1 MDKTQQL
8 VDIIVKNV
16 VADFAHDYIRDV
28 YDEVCSMFEE
38 LYDVE
43 EMDTYDFV
51 SSLKRTYKNL
61 LESAVYDVVSYNESE
76 LRDSYIDNAIREVCD
91 IPSVAQSIV
100 ESKTT
105 TELNNIANEY
115 GFDSAIEMLA
125 TRNTTSLLAL
135 SILEDALY
143 SIDISDDLLKYI
155 SQNFDVLKEL
165 QGYFN

>member
-8 VDIIVKNV
+8 VDIIVENV

-28 YDEVCSMFEE
+28 YDEICSMFDEI
-38 LYDVE
+38 YDVE
-43 EMDTYDFV
+43 DMESDEIV
-51 SSLKRTYKNL
+51 SYLSRTYENF

-76 LRDSYIDNAIREVCD
+76 LRDSYIDIAIREVCD
-91 IPSVAQSIV
+91 IPSVAQSII

-115 GFDSAIEMLA
+115 GFDSASDMLA
-125 TRNTTSLLAL
+125 TRKTTSLLAL

-155 SQNFDVLKEL
+155 TKNFDVLKEVSE
-165 QGYFN
+165 YYM

>member
-8 VDIIVKNV
+8 VVIIVENV

-28 YDEVCSMFEE
+28 YDEICSMFEE
-38 LYDVE
+38 IYDVDD
-43 EMDTYDFV
+43 MDSDEIV
-51 SSLKRTYKNL
+51 SYLSRTYENL

-91 IPSVAQSIV
+91 IPSVAQSII

-105 TELNNIANEY
+105 AELNNIANEY
-115 GFDSAIEMLA
+115 GFDSASDMVA
-125 TRNTTSLLAL
+125 TRKTTSLLAS
-135 SILEDALY
+135 SIMEDALY
-143 SIDISDDLLKYI
+143 SIDISEDLLKYI

-165 QGYFN
+165 RKYFG

>member
-8 VDIIVKNV
+8 VDIIVNNV
-16 VADFAHDYIRDV
+16 VEDFAHDYIRDV
-28 YDEVCSMFEE
+28 YDEICSMFDEI
-38 LYDVE
+38 YDVE
-43 EMDTYDFV
+43 DMESDEIV
-51 SSLKRTYKNL
+51 SALKRTYENL

-76 LRDSYIDNAIREVCD
+76 IKDSYIDKAIREVCY
-91 IPSVAQSIV
+91 IPSVALSIV
-100 ESKTT
+100 KSKTT
-105 TELNNIANEY
+105 AELNNIANEY

-155 SQNFDVLKEL
+155 NKNFDVLKEVSE
-165 QGYFN
+165 YYM

>member
-8 VDIIVKNV
+8 LDIIVENV
-16 VADFAHDYIRDV
+16 VEDVAHDYIRDV

-51 SSLKRTYKNL
+51 SALKRTYENL

-76 LRDSYIDNAIREVCD
+76 IKDSYIDKAIREVCD
-91 IPSVAQSIV
+91 IPSVALSIV
-100 ESKTT
+100 KSKTT
-105 TELNNIANEY
+105 AELNNIANEY

-125 TRNTTSLLAL
+125 THNTTSYLAL

-155 SQNFDVLKEL
+155 SQNFNVLKEL
-165 QGYFN
+165 QGYF

>member
-8 VDIIVKNV
+8 VDIIVNNV
-16 VADFAHDYIRDV
+16 VEDFAHDYIRDV

-51 SSLKRTYKNL
+51 SALKRTYENL

-76 LRDSYIDNAIREVCD
+76 IKDSYIDKAIREVCD
-91 IPSVAQSIV
+91 IPSVALSIV
-100 ESKTT
+100 KSKTT
-105 TELNNIANEY
+105 AELNNIANEY

-125 TRNTTSLLAL
+125 TRNTTSYLAL
-135 SILEDALY
+135 SIMEDALY
-143 SIDISDDLLKYI
+143 SIDISDNLLKYI
-155 SQNFDVLKEL
+155 IENFDVLKEL
-165 QGYFN
+165 QRYF

>member
-8 VDIIVKNV
+8 LDIIVENV

-51 SSLKRTYKNL
+51 STLKSTYENL

-76 LRDSYIDNAIREVCD
+76 IKDSYIDKAIREVCD
-91 IPSVAQSIV
+91 IPSVALSIV
-100 ESKTT
+100 KSKTT
-105 TELNNIANEY
+105 AELNNIANEY

-125 TRNTTSLLAL
+125 TRNTTSYLAL

-155 SQNFDVLKEL
+155 NQNFNVLKEL
-165 QGYFN
+165 QGYF